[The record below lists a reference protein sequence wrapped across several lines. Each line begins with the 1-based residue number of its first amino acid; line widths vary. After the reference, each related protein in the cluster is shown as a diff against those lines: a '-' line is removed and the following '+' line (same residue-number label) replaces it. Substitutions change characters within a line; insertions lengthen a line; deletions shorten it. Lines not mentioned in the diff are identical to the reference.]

1 MPDLEYP
8 AAFTYTPSVSSTA
21 DLSYSTSHVEEGKA
35 MLLEQ
40 FKDKP
45 RLAALLGVFLG
56 QVQAAES
63 ALWQLFSERTVDT
76 AIGVQLDSLGTIVGE
91 TRQGLSDADYRTLI
105 RGRIAANK
113 SMGRE
118 GDLRDVAFA
127 CLGSDSSSVIS
138 RTFAPAE
145 VEVTVGDPITAFSP
159 YTVARLLKIA
169 RAACVRL
176 VLRWTQ
182 QVESS
187 TFGVSDLY
195 SVSEINQASEGF
207 GWSGDASLG
216 GALTGAID

>member
-40 FKDKP
+40 FRDKP

-76 AIGVQLDSLGTIVGE
+76 AAGVQLDNLGTIVGE

-118 GDLRDVAFA
+118 GDLRDVVFA

-138 RTFAPAE
+138 RTWPPAE
-145 VEVTVGDPITAFSP
+145 VETEVAEPLTNINP
-159 YTVARLLKIA
+159 YTMGRLLKIA
-169 RAACVRL
+169 TAACVRI
-176 VLRWTQ
+176 VLRWQAQAET
-182 QVESS
+182 S
-187 TFGVSDLY
+187 TFGISDLY